1 MFIRTQNQPN
11 ITNQVFLFVTLC
23 TIELL
28 AVWMANSFYGYKKF
42 SCNKKNV
49 YILMNVIFP
58 FFALKREK
66 GTKIGERLIWAF
78 LSSNWL
84 MPWLFHWIK
93 QFQIKILDQLTIWDW
108 KTDAVI
114 CKEFERNSIKQHKIC
129 VSSFYITYQVI
140 LAIRTIK
147 IDSFEK

>member
-1 MFIRTQNQPN
+1 MLSFH
-11 ITNQVFLFVTLC
+11 FLL
-23 TIELL
+23 
-28 AVWMANSFYGYKKF
+28 
-42 SCNKKNV
+42 
-49 YILMNVIFP
+49 
-58 FFALKREK
+58 LKREK

-147 IDSFEK
+147 IDSFENKKSIAIKDYSYFLCTTACQKIVLLHVIPFVIWS